1 MPVKILHFSDT
12 HERAT
17 PEDPGAF
24 FDKRLLGILNSSFI
38 RKNHYDTK
46 RIAPAV
52 EYILAEKPD
61 LVLFTGDATS
71 CGQKGEF
78 ERALKDFTPLL
89 ESPLPFVYVPGNH
102 DAYVN
107 DPKCGKALK
116 EFTFAMNRGKR
127 TLADYPFVQEFEYFR
142 LLVLH
147 CARPVHAYLSC
158 GVMTEETVRFVQN
171 EAEKSDPRPLLCAGH
186 FPLLHGSSFLNFRRR
201 LYGSG
206 KVRQLVLDH
215 RIALSLCGHIHKPL
229 QMLDERG
236 QGEIVAGSLT
246 KKNLLNKIIFSP
258 EENTFSLERI
268 ILSGRN

>member
-1 MPVKILHFSDT
+1 MSVKILHFSDT

-17 PEDPGAF
+17 PEAPSAF
-24 FDKRLLGILNSSFI
+24 FDKRLLGILNSSVI
-38 RKNHYDTK
+38 RRKYDTR
-46 RIAPAV
+46 RIAPAI

-78 ERALKDFTPLL
+78 ERALKDFMPLL

-102 DAYVN
+102 DAYVS
-107 DPKCGKALK
+107 DKKCRKALE

-127 TLADYPFVQEFEYFR
+127 TLADYPFVQEFEQFR

-171 EAEKSDPRPLLCAGH
+171 EAGKEDPRTLLCAGH
-186 FPLLHGSSFLNFRRR
+186 FPLLHGNSFLNFRRR

-229 QMLDERG
+229 QILDERG
-236 QGEIVAGSLT
+236 HGEIVAGSLT
-246 KKNLLNKIIFSP
+246 KHNRLSKIIFSP

-268 ILSGRN
+268 TLSGKD